1 MEDGP
6 KIDIGSL
13 RDEVEIPLPGGV
25 PSAPPSQRPS
35 QSPRQH
41 KVELLKQWAN
51 IIATTA
57 ALLTGV
63 AAVMKPNDPVNKA
76 SYEEL
81 KSALEQS
88 QRNEVQNHEDIMAL
102 RNYLDGYFKGS
113 GVPVVLPSVSPLP
126 SAAPSASAAA
136 SAPRPPHDAG
146 AFPPATATVAV
157 VTTAPP
163 PPLPSLHSKPPTKQL
178 PNYDDLK

>member
-6 KIDIGSL
+6 KIDVGSL

-25 PSAPPSQRPS
+25 PSVSPSQRPS

-41 KVELLKQWAN
+41 KIELLKQWAN

-88 QRNEVQNHEDIMAL
+88 QKNELQNHEDIMAL
-102 RNYLDGYFKGS
+102 RNYLEGYFKGS
-113 GVPVVLPSVSPLP
+113 GVPVVLPTVSPLP

-136 SAPRPPHDAG
+136 VPRPPATV
-146 AFPPATATVAV
+146 AATATVAV

-163 PPLPSLHSKPPTKQL
+163 PPLPSLHSKPPAQHL
-178 PNYDDLK
+178 PSYDDLKAK